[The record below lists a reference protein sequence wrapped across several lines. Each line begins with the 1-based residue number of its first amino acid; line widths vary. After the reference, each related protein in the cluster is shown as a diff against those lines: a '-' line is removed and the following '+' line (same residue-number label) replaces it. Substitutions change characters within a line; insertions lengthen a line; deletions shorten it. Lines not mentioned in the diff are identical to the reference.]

1 MRLRSSYPRWSSSS
15 ARATCRKTGA
25 AARDCRDPGDAAD
38 PGRQDH
44 FKPRLREI
52 AAEQAARELIAAAL
66 PGVAI
71 EISAVTDAERG
82 LGVKA
87 KAPCA
92 HCERVRT
99 ELDKLPLASD
109 VVAA

>member
-1 MRLRSSYPRWSSSS
+1 M
-15 ARATCRKTGA
+15 
-25 AARDCRDPGDAAD
+25 
-38 PGRQDH
+38 
-44 FKPRLREI
+44 
-52 AAEQAARELIAAAL
+52 IAAAL